1 MRELTASAFPLGET
15 SLHLLHTPDGD
26 MFVTADLAVKLFDS
40 APATFAEFVRANRYV
55 RVNSMER
62 AVVRLCASLGIP
74 PETAGGDKPVS
85 VPAGVAANDH
95 ARDARDGKTSSN
107 ASDAVTLL
115 PEQSVLAILVDRRE
129 ARRAAQFRESA
140 ARRSFVAAERLV
152 KSGDFKNALPLALD
166 AVRRAQE
173 IHETPRARRAAE
185 AASVVEKN
193 SSSSTATKKSSR
205 SEKFETKYSETSAPV
220 GALFEPY
227 LLAATIALALG
238 KTDACENLAG
248 LASWIALRRGDEDVS
263 QARRARLRRVRG
275 ELRLRQGRKR
285 DALEEFASA
294 AVHAAEASG
303 PQTPRVALE
312 LFKLADAF
320 REDTEEKT
328 EKKSAT
334 EQTRVPSVPPSPDE
348 DAARDDF
355 FYERDAEHSETRDE
369 KKKPSSFGLSPEPD
383 EYRTNVE
390 TSMFADDHAACLRS
404 ASRCDAA
411 ATNVWLAAAADA
423 IGALEA
429 FSKKNEGK
437 KTDAA
442 ASAFATRAKL
452 SSFSPESRV
461 SFADLP
467 LDALEE
473 ACEALRCVSAREAQ
487 QKKSETAATASLAR
501 GLIFF
506 AARERRRL
514 SVSDFERDAEDGGMD
529 AESPSGDEESS
540 SVSTETKARAFAP
553 TFEEAVACVAEA
565 MAAFP
570 PASDGAAFARATLER
585 WSGGGD
591 K

>member
-1 MRELTASAFPLGET
+1 MRELSSSAFPLGET
-15 SLHLLHTPDGD
+15 SLHLLHTPDGN

-85 VPAGVAANDH
+85 VPAGVATNDD
-95 ARDARDGKTSSN
+95 ARDAGRDGKTSSN

-115 PEQSVLAILVDRRE
+115 PERSVLAILVDRRD

-152 KSGDFKNALPLALD
+152 NLGDFENALPLALD

-193 SSSSTATKKSSR
+193 ASSSTATKKSSP
-205 SEKFETKYSETSAPV
+205 SETYSPSTSAPN

-238 KTDACENLAG
+238 KTDACENLVG

-320 REDTEEKT
+320 REDTEIKMV
-328 EKKSAT
+328 AT
-334 EQTRVPSVPPSPDE
+334 ERVPSTPPSPDE
-348 DAARDDF
+348 DAASPDDF
-355 FYERDAEHSETRDE
+355 SREAENSETTSSARE
-369 KKKPSSFGLSPEPD
+369 KQSSFGLSPSPPD
-383 EYRTNVE
+383 EYRTNTK
-390 TSMFADDHAACLRS
+390 TSISADDHAACLRS

-411 ATNVWLAAAADA
+411 ATNIWLAAAADA
-423 IGALEA
+423 IGGIEA
-429 FSKKNEGK
+429 WSAKG
-437 KTDAA
+437 TDAA

-452 SSFSPESRV
+452 SSFSPQSRV

-473 ACEALRCVSAREAQ
+473 ACEALGRVAAREGSAT
-487 QKKSETAATASLAR
+487 KENETAATASLAR
-501 GLIFF
+501 GLILF
-506 AARERRRL
+506 AARDRSRL
-514 SVSDFERDAEDGGMD
+514 SVSDSTARREGWLAEDGSD
-529 AESPSGDEESS
+529 AESASGDEESF
-540 SVSTETKARAFAP
+540 STEKKARAFAP

-565 MAAFP
+565 MTAFP

-591 K
+591 EA

>member
-1 MRELTASAFPLGET
+1 MRQPRDPSR
-15 SLHLLHTPDGD
+15 D
-26 MFVTADLAVKLFDS
+26 
-40 APATFAEFVRANRYV
+40 R
-55 RVNSMER
+55 
-62 AVVRLCASLGIP
+62 
-74 PETAGGDKPVS
+74 GGDKPVS
-85 VPAGVAANDH
+85 VPAGVATNYD
-95 ARDARDGKTSSN
+95 ARDAGRDCKTSSN

-115 PEQSVLAILVDRRE
+115 PERSVLAILVDRRD

-152 KSGDFKNALPLALD
+152 NLGDFENALPLALD
-166 AVRRAQE
+166 AVRMAQE

-193 SSSSTATKKSSR
+193 ASSSTATKTSSP
-205 SEKFETKYSETSAPV
+205 SETYSPSTSAPN

-238 KTDACENLAG
+238 KTDACENLVG

-320 REDTEEKT
+320 REDTEIKMV
-328 EKKSAT
+328 AT
-334 EQTRVPSVPPSPDE
+334 ERVPSTPPSPDE
-348 DAARDDF
+348 DAASPDDF
-355 FYERDAEHSETRDE
+355 SREAENSETTSSARE
-369 KKKPSSFGLSPEPD
+369 KQSSFGLSPSPPD
-383 EYRTNVE
+383 EYRTNTK
-390 TSMFADDHAACLRS
+390 TSISADDHAACLRS

-411 ATNVWLAAAADA
+411 ATNIWLAAAADA
-423 IGALEA
+423 IGGIEA
-429 FSKKNEGK
+429 WSAKG
-437 KTDAA
+437 TDAA

-452 SSFSPESRV
+452 SSFSPQSRV

-473 ACEALRCVSAREAQ
+473 ACEALGRVAAREGSAT
-487 QKKSETAATASLAR
+487 KENETAATASLAR
-501 GLIFF
+501 GLILF
-506 AARERRRL
+506 AARDRSRL
-514 SVSDFERDAEDGGMD
+514 SVSDSTARREGWLAEDGSD
-529 AESPSGDEESS
+529 AESASGDEESF
-540 SVSTETKARAFAP
+540 STEKKARAFAP

-565 MAAFP
+565 MTAFP

-591 K
+591 EA

>member
-1 MRELTASAFPLGET
+1 MRELSASAFPLGET
-15 SLHLLHTPDGD
+15 SLHLLHTSDGD

-85 VPAGVAANDH
+85 VPAGVATNDD
-95 ARDARDGKTSSN
+95 ARDAGRDGKTSSN

-115 PEQSVLAILVDRRE
+115 PERSVLAILVDRRD

-152 KSGDFKNALPLALD
+152 NFGDFENALPLALD

-193 SSSSTATKKSSR
+193 ASSSTATKKSSP
-205 SEKFETKYSETSAPV
+205 SETYSPSTSAPN

-238 KTDACENLAG
+238 KTDACENLVG

-263 QARRARLRRVRG
+263 QARRARLSRVRG

-320 REDTEEKT
+320 REDTDKRMV
-328 EKKSAT
+328 AT
-334 EQTRVPSVPPSPDE
+334 ERVPSTPPSPDE
-348 DAARDDF
+348 DAASPDDF
-355 FYERDAEHSETRDE
+355 SREAENSETTSSARE
-369 KKKPSSFGLSPEPD
+369 KQSSFGLSPLSPD
-383 EYRTNVE
+383 EYRTNTK
-390 TSMFADDHAACLRS
+390 TSISGDDHAACLRS

-411 ATNVWLAAAADA
+411 ATNIWLAAAADA
-423 IGALEA
+423 IGGIEA
-429 FSKKNEGK
+429 WSAKG
-437 KTDAA
+437 TDAA

-452 SSFSPESRV
+452 SSFSPQSRV

-473 ACEALRCVSAREAQ
+473 ACEALGRVAAREGSAT
-487 QKKSETAATASLAR
+487 KENETAATASLAR
-501 GLIFF
+501 GLILF
-506 AARERRRL
+506 AARDRSRSSASDSTARREGWL
-514 SVSDFERDAEDGGMD
+514 AEDGSD
-529 AESPSGDEESS
+529 AESPSGDEESF
-540 SVSTETKARAFAP
+540 STEARAFAP

-565 MAAFP
+565 MTAFP

-591 K
+591 EA

>member
-1 MRELTASAFPLGET
+1 MRELSASTFPLGET
-15 SLHLLHTPDGD
+15 SLHLLHTPDGN

-85 VPAGVAANDH
+85 VPAGVATNDD
-95 ARDARDGKTSSN
+95 ARDAGRDGKTSSN

-115 PEQSVLAILVDRRE
+115 PERSVLAILVDRRD

-152 KSGDFKNALPLALD
+152 NLGDFENALPLALD

-193 SSSSTATKKSSR
+193 ASSSTATKKSSP
-205 SEKFETKYSETSAPV
+205 SETYSPSTSAPN

-238 KTDACENLAG
+238 KTDACENLVG

-263 QARRARLRRVRG
+263 QARRARLSRVRG

-320 REDTEEKT
+320 REDTEIKMV
-328 EKKSAT
+328 AT
-334 EQTRVPSVPPSPDE
+334 ERVPSTPPSPDE
-348 DAARDDF
+348 DAASPDDF
-355 FYERDAEHSETRDE
+355 SREAENSETTSSARE
-369 KKKPSSFGLSPEPD
+369 KQSSFGLSPSPPD
-383 EYRTNVE
+383 EYRTNTE
-390 TSMFADDHAACLRS
+390 TSISGDDHAACLRS

-411 ATNVWLAAAADA
+411 ATNIWLAAAADA
-423 IGALEA
+423 IGGLEA
-429 FSKKNEGK
+429 WSAKG
-437 KTDAA
+437 TDAA

-452 SSFSPESRV
+452 SSFSPQSRV

-473 ACEALRCVSAREAQ
+473 ACEALGRVAAREGSAT
-487 QKKSETAATASLAR
+487 KENETAATASLAR
-501 GLIFF
+501 GLILF
-506 AARERRRL
+506 AARDRSRL
-514 SVSDFERDAEDGGMD
+514 SVSDSTARREGWLAEDGSD
-529 AESPSGDEESS
+529 AESASGDEESF
-540 SVSTETKARAFAP
+540 STEKKARAFAP

-565 MAAFP
+565 MTAFP

-591 K
+591 EA

>member
-1 MRELTASAFPLGET
+1 
-15 SLHLLHTPDGD
+15 

-85 VPAGVAANDH
+85 VPAGVATNDD
-95 ARDARDGKTSSN
+95 ARDAGRDGKTSSN

-115 PEQSVLAILVDRRE
+115 PERSVLAILVDRRD

-152 KSGDFKNALPLALD
+152 NLGDFENALPLALD

-193 SSSSTATKKSSR
+193 ASSSTATKTSSP
-205 SEKFETKYSETSAPV
+205 SETYSPSTSAPN

-238 KTDACENLAG
+238 KTDACENLVG

-320 REDTEEKT
+320 REDTEIKMV
-328 EKKSAT
+328 AT
-334 EQTRVPSVPPSPDE
+334 ERVPSTPPSPDE
-348 DAARDDF
+348 DAASPDDF
-355 FYERDAEHSETRDE
+355 SREAENSETTSSARE
-369 KKKPSSFGLSPEPD
+369 KQSSFGLSPSPPD
-383 EYRTNVE
+383 EYRTNTK
-390 TSMFADDHAACLRS
+390 TSISADDHAACLRS

-411 ATNVWLAAAADA
+411 ATNIWLAAAADA
-423 IGALEA
+423 IGGIEA
-429 FSKKNEGK
+429 WSAKG
-437 KTDAA
+437 TDAA

-452 SSFSPESRV
+452 SSFSPQSRV

-473 ACEALRCVSAREAQ
+473 ACEALGRVAAREGSAT
-487 QKKSETAATASLAR
+487 KENETAATASLAR
-501 GLIFF
+501 GLILF
-506 AARERRRL
+506 AARDRSRL
-514 SVSDFERDAEDGGMD
+514 SVSDSTARREGWLAEDGSD
-529 AESPSGDEESS
+529 AESASGDEESF
-540 SVSTETKARAFAP
+540 STEKKARAFAP

-565 MAAFP
+565 MTAFP

-591 K
+591 EA

>member
-1 MRELTASAFPLGET
+1 MRELSASAFPLGET

-85 VPAGVAANDH
+85 VPAGVATNDD
-95 ARDARDGKTSSN
+95 ARDAGRDGKTSSN

-115 PEQSVLAILVDRRE
+115 PERSVLAILVDRRD

-152 KSGDFKNALPLALD
+152 NLGDFENALPLALD

-193 SSSSTATKKSSR
+193 ASSSTATKKSSP
-205 SEKFETKYSETSAPV
+205 SETYSETSAPN

-238 KTDACENLAG
+238 KTDACENLVG

-263 QARRARLRRVRG
+263 QARRARLSRVRG

-320 REDTEEKT
+320 REDTD
-328 EKKSAT
+328 KKMVAT
-334 EQTRVPSVPPSPDE
+334 ERVPSTPPSPDE
-348 DAARDDF
+348 DAASPDDF
-355 FYERDAEHSETRDE
+355 SREAENSETTSSARE
-369 KKKPSSFGLSPEPD
+369 KQSSFGLSPVSAGRIPD
-383 EYRTNVE
+383 EYRNV
-390 TSMFADDHAACLRS
+390 D
-404 ASRCDAA
+404 
-411 ATNVWLAAAADA
+411 
-423 IGALEA
+423 I
-429 FSKKNEGK
+429 
-437 KTDAA
+437 
-442 ASAFATRAKL
+442 
-452 SSFSPESRV
+452 
-461 SFADLP
+461 
-467 LDALEE
+467 
-473 ACEALRCVSAREAQ
+473 
-487 QKKSETAATASLAR
+487 
-501 GLIFF
+501 
-506 AARERRRL
+506 RR
-514 SVSDFERDAEDGGMD
+514 
-529 AESPSGDEESS
+529 
-540 SVSTETKARAFAP
+540 
-553 TFEEAVACVAEA
+553 
-565 MAAFP
+565 
-570 PASDGAAFARATLER
+570 
-585 WSGGGD
+585 
-591 K
+591 

>member
-1 MRELTASAFPLGET
+1 MRELSASAFPLGET

-85 VPAGVAANDH
+85 VPAGVATNDD
-95 ARDARDGKTSSN
+95 ARDAGRDGKTSSN

-115 PEQSVLAILVDRRE
+115 PERSVLAILVDRRD

-152 KSGDFKNALPLALD
+152 NLGDFENALPLALD

-193 SSSSTATKKSSR
+193 ASSSTATKKSSP
-205 SEKFETKYSETSAPV
+205 SETYSETSAPN

-238 KTDACENLAG
+238 KTDACENLVG

-263 QARRARLRRVRG
+263 QARRARLSRVRG

-320 REDTEEKT
+320 REDTD
-328 EKKSAT
+328 KKMEMVAT
-334 EQTRVPSVPPSPDE
+334 ERVPSTPPSPDE
-348 DAARDDF
+348 DAASPDDF
-355 FYERDAEHSETRDE
+355 SREAENSETTSSARE
-369 KKKPSSFGLSPEPD
+369 KQSSFGLSPSPPD
-383 EYRTNVE
+383 EYRTNTE
-390 TSMFADDHAACLRS
+390 TSISADDHAACLRS

-411 ATNVWLAAAADA
+411 ATNIWLAAAADA
-423 IGALEA
+423 IGGIEA
-429 FSKKNEGK
+429 WSAKG
-437 KTDAA
+437 TDAA

-452 SSFSPESRV
+452 SSFSTQSRV

-473 ACEALRCVSAREAQ
+473 ACEALGRVAAREGSAT
-487 QKKSETAATASLAR
+487 KENETAATASLAR
-501 GLIFF
+501 GLILF
-506 AARERRRL
+506 AARDRSRL
-514 SVSDFERDAEDGGMD
+514 SVSDSTARREGWLAEDGSD
-529 AESPSGDEESS
+529 AESPSGDEESF
-540 SVSTETKARAFAP
+540 STEARAFAP

-565 MAAFP
+565 MTAFP

-591 K
+591 EA

>member
-85 VPAGVAANDH
+85 VSAGVAANDH

-115 PEQSVLAILVDRRE
+115 PEQSVLAILVDRRA
-129 ARRAAQFRESA
+129 ARRAAQFRDTA

-152 KSGDFKNALPLALD
+152 KRGEFKNALPLALD

-193 SSSSTATKKSSR
+193 ESSSTATKKSSS
-205 SEKFETKYSETSAPV
+205 SETYSETSAPV

-328 EKKSAT
+328 KTKSAT
-334 EQTRVPSVPPSPDE
+334 EQTRVPSVPPSPDT

-355 FYERDAEHSETRDE
+355 CDERDAEHSETRDE

-390 TSMFADDHAACLRS
+390 TSTFADDHAACLRS

-429 FSKKNEGK
+429 ERWAENK

-473 ACEALRCVSAREAQ
+473 ACEALRCVSAREGL
-487 QKKSETAATASLAR
+487 KKNETAATASLAR
-501 GLIFF
+501 GLILF
-506 AARERRRL
+506 AARERSRL
-514 SVSDFERDAEDGGMD
+514 SASDSAARSRERDAEDGGTD
-529 AESPSGDEESS
+529 AESPAGDEDSS

-553 TFEEAVACVAEA
+553 TLEEAVACVAEA

-591 K
+591 E

>member
-1 MRELTASAFPLGET
+1 MRELSSSAFPLGET
-15 SLHLLHTPDGD
+15 SLHLLHTPDGN

-55 RVNSMER
+55 RVNAMER

-85 VPAGVAANDH
+85 VPAGVATNDD
-95 ARDARDGKTSSN
+95 ARDAGRDGKTSSN

-115 PEQSVLAILVDRRE
+115 PERSVLAILVDRRD

-152 KSGDFKNALPLALD
+152 NFGDFENALPLALD

-193 SSSSTATKKSSR
+193 ASSSTATKTSSP
-205 SEKFETKYSETSAPV
+205 SETYSPSTSAPN

-238 KTDACENLAG
+238 KTDACENLVG

-320 REDTEEKT
+320 REDTEIKMV
-328 EKKSAT
+328 AT
-334 EQTRVPSVPPSPDE
+334 ECVPSTPPSPDE
-348 DAARDDF
+348 DAASPDDF
-355 FYERDAEHSETRDE
+355 SREAENSETTSSARE
-369 KKKPSSFGLSPEPD
+369 KQSSFGLSPSPPD
-383 EYRTNVE
+383 EYRTNTK
-390 TSMFADDHAACLRS
+390 TSISADDHAACLRS

-411 ATNVWLAAAADA
+411 ATNIWLAAAADA
-423 IGALEA
+423 IGGIEA
-429 FSKKNEGK
+429 WSAKG
-437 KTDAA
+437 TDAA

-452 SSFSPESRV
+452 SSFSPQSRV

-473 ACEALRCVSAREAQ
+473 ACEALGRVAAREGSAT
-487 QKKSETAATASLAR
+487 KENETAATASLAR
-501 GLIFF
+501 GLILF
-506 AARERRRL
+506 AARDRSRL
-514 SVSDFERDAEDGGMD
+514 SVSDSTARREGWLAEDGSD
-529 AESPSGDEESS
+529 AESASGDEESF
-540 SVSTETKARAFAP
+540 STEKKARAFAP

-565 MAAFP
+565 MTAFP

-591 K
+591 EA

>member
-1 MRELTASAFPLGET
+1 MRELSASAFPLGET

-85 VPAGVAANDH
+85 VPAGVATNDD
-95 ARDARDGKTSSN
+95 ARDAGRDGKTSSN

-115 PEQSVLAILVDRRE
+115 PERSVLAILVDRRD

-152 KSGDFKNALPLALD
+152 NLGDFENALPLALD

-193 SSSSTATKKSSR
+193 ASSSTATKTSSP
-205 SEKFETKYSETSAPV
+205 SETYSPSTSAPN

-238 KTDACENLAG
+238 KTDACENLVG

-320 REDTEEKT
+320 REDTEIKMV
-328 EKKSAT
+328 AT
-334 EQTRVPSVPPSPDE
+334 ERVPSTPPSPDE
-348 DAARDDF
+348 DAASPDDF
-355 FYERDAEHSETRDE
+355 SREAENSETTSSARE
-369 KKKPSSFGLSPEPD
+369 KQSSFGLSPSPPD
-383 EYRTNVE
+383 EYRTNTK
-390 TSMFADDHAACLRS
+390 TSISADDHAACLRS

-411 ATNVWLAAAADA
+411 ATNIWLAAAADA
-423 IGALEA
+423 IGGIEA
-429 FSKKNEGK
+429 WSAKG
-437 KTDAA
+437 TDAA

-452 SSFSPESRV
+452 SSFSPQSRV

-473 ACEALRCVSAREAQ
+473 ACEALGRVAAREGSAT
-487 QKKSETAATASLAR
+487 KENETAATASLAR
-501 GLIFF
+501 GLILF
-506 AARERRRL
+506 AARDRSRL
-514 SVSDFERDAEDGGMD
+514 SVSDSTARREGWLAEDGSD
-529 AESPSGDEESS
+529 AESASGDEESF
-540 SVSTETKARAFAP
+540 STEKKARAFAP

-565 MAAFP
+565 MTAFP

-591 K
+591 EA

>member
-115 PEQSVLAILVDRRE
+115 PEQSVLAILVDRRA
-129 ARRAAQFRESA
+129 ARRAAQFRDTA

-152 KSGDFKNALPLALD
+152 KRGDFKNALPLALD

-193 SSSSTATKKSSR
+193 ESSSTATKKSSS
-205 SEKFETKYSETSAPV
+205 SETYSETSAPV

-320 REDTEEKT
+320 REDTEEQTKT
-328 EKKSAT
+328 KSAT
-334 EQTRVPSVPPSPDE
+334 EQTRVPSVPPSPDT

-355 FYERDAEHSETRDE
+355 FDERDAEHSETRDE

-390 TSMFADDHAACLRS
+390 TSTFADDHAACLRS

-429 FSKKNEGK
+429 ERWAENK

-473 ACEALRCVSAREAQ
+473 ACEALRCVSAREGL
-487 QKKSETAATASLAR
+487 KKNETAATASLAR
-501 GLIFF
+501 GLILF
-506 AARERRRL
+506 AARERSRL
-514 SVSDFERDAEDGGMD
+514 SASDSAARSRERDAEDGGMD

>member
-1 MRELTASAFPLGET
+1 MRELSASAFPLGET
-15 SLHLLHTPDGD
+15 SLHLLHTSDGD

-85 VPAGVAANDH
+85 VPAGVATNDD
-95 ARDARDGKTSSN
+95 ARDAGRDGKTSSN

-115 PEQSVLAILVDRRE
+115 PERSVLAILVDRRD

-152 KSGDFKNALPLALD
+152 NLGDFENALPLALD

-193 SSSSTATKKSSR
+193 ASSSTATKKSSP
-205 SEKFETKYSETSAPV
+205 SETYSETSAPN

-238 KTDACENLAG
+238 KTDACENLVG

-320 REDTEEKT
+320 RADTDKKT
-328 EKKSAT
+328 VAT
-334 EQTRVPSVPPSPDE
+334 ERVPSTPPSPDE
-348 DAARDDF
+348 DAASPDDF
-355 FYERDAEHSETRDE
+355 SREAENSETTSSARE
-369 KKKPSSFGLSPEPD
+369 KQSSFGLSPSPPD
-383 EYRTNVE
+383 EYRTNTE
-390 TSMFADDHAACLRS
+390 TSISGDDHAACLRS

-411 ATNVWLAAAADA
+411 ATNIWLAAAADA
-423 IGALEA
+423 IGGLEA
-429 FSKKNEGK
+429 WSAKG
-437 KTDAA
+437 TDAA

-452 SSFSPESRV
+452 SSFSTQSRV

-473 ACEALRCVSAREAQ
+473 ACEALGRVAAREGSAT
-487 QKKSETAATASLAR
+487 KENETAATASLAR
-501 GLIFF
+501 GLILF
-506 AARERRRL
+506 AARDRSRL
-514 SVSDFERDAEDGGMD
+514 SVSDSTARREGWLAEDGSD
-529 AESPSGDEESS
+529 AESPLGDEESF
-540 SVSTETKARAFAP
+540 STEARAFAP

-565 MAAFP
+565 MTAFP

-585 WSGGGD
+585 WSGGGEEA
-591 K
+591 